1 MSLLYQVPHGQPS
14 SDRHPCAP
22 LLHVT
27 LKDLGGLGKK
37 AAIQQSKAIMA
48 AVVAKLPR
56 QVQAAAVDLDGMS
69 EDNEYAGTEVS
80 WAGRNVSFTATLEAV
95 ASQQLVRDVNLNSDA
110 DVTAKTS
117 RNPLP

>member
-1 MSLLYQVPHGQPS
+1 MSLLYQAPHGQPS
-14 SDRHPCAP
+14 RDRHPCAP
-22 LLHVT
+22 LLHVA

-69 EDNEYAGTEVS
+69 EDMSMQEQRCLGQGGT
-80 WAGRNVSFTATLEAV
+80 L
-95 ASQQLVRDVNLNSDA
+95 ASRRHLSRWPLNS
-110 DVTAKTS
+110 
-117 RNPLP
+117 

>member
-1 MSLLYQVPHGQPS
+1 MSLLYQAPHGQPS

-56 QVQAAAVDLDGMS
+56 QVQAAAVDLDCMS
-69 EDNEYAGTEVS
+69 EDMSMQEQRCLGQGGT
-80 WAGRNVSFTATLEAV
+80 L
-95 ASQQLVRDVNLNSDA
+95 ASRRHLSRWPLNS
-110 DVTAKTS
+110 
-117 RNPLP
+117 